1 MSNIKMKHRLDEKQV
16 GGDHYKKKAITPW
29 EIIDMLGL
37 DYYEGSALRYL
48 LRYKDKDGLKDLDK
62 LIHYVEKI
70 KERYH
75 AAVNN
80 LGEDHK

>member
-1 MSNIKMKHRLDEKQV
+1 MRPPKNRLDEKQV

-48 LRYKDKDGLKDLDK
+48 LRYREKGGIEDLGK
-62 LIHYVEKI
+62 LAHYVEKM
-70 KERYH
+70 KERYEK
-75 AAVNN
+75 VS
-80 LGEDHK
+80 GRVGG